1 LLRRF
6 YLKNGYADVRIVSAT
21 AEYDPGQ
28 KGFIITF
35 TIEEGEQYRYGV
47 VDVQS
52 SVHAVPPASIRS
64 KVRAAPGAV
73 YNADMVEKSVEDITI
88 DVAKRGYPFAVVR
101 PRGDRD
107 FNARLVNI
115 VFTVEEGPHAYIERI
130 NIRGN
135 TKTRDYVIRREFD
148 IVEGDAYNRALID
161 RAERRLKNLNY
172 FKQVKITNEPGSAP
186 ERIIINDDVEEQ
198 STGEFSFSGGY
209 ST

>member
-1 LLRRF
+1 SGRYDVRVDPKIIELPNNRVDLIFEIREGEKTGVARIIFIGNRHYSDFRLKDVVKTGVTNWLSFLKSNDIYDADRLEVDRDLLRRF

-35 TIEEGEQYRYGV
+35 TIEEGEQYRYGI

-115 VFTVEEGPHAYIERI
+115 VFTVEEGPHA
-130 NIRGN
+130 
-135 TKTRDYVIRREFD
+135 
-148 IVEGDAYNRALID
+148 
-161 RAERRLKNLNY
+161 
-172 FKQVKITNEPGSAP
+172 
-186 ERIIINDDVEEQ
+186 
-198 STGEFSFSGGY
+198 
-209 ST
+209 